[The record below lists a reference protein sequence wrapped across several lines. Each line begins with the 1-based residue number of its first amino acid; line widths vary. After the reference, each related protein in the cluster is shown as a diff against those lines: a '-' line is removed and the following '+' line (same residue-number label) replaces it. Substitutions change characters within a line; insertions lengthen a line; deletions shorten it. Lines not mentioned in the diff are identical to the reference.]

1 MGKGLLDPAR
11 TGPQGAYLAKRCPE
25 AVPLDVLRPVEPL
38 PSSDFM
44 TMLADGGIAFEADV
58 FALLRSSFA
67 AAADIDRGL
76 HREQRERLTTEA
88 MDLGAPLVIG
98 GRLPVD
104 VVGRRV
110 GEPDLLLRIAG
121 ARNA

>member
-1 MGKGLLDPAR
+1 MGEGLLNRAM
-11 TGPQGAYLAKRCPE
+11 TGPQGGYLAKRCPE
-25 AVPLDVLRPVEPL
+25 AVQLDILGPVEPL

-44 TMLADGGIAFEADV
+44 TMLADGGLAFEADV
-58 FALLRSSFA
+58 FEVLRSSFA

-76 HREQRERLTTEA
+76 QRDQRERLTAQA

-104 VVGRRV
+104 FVG
-110 GEPDLLLRIAG
+110 
-121 ARNA
+121 